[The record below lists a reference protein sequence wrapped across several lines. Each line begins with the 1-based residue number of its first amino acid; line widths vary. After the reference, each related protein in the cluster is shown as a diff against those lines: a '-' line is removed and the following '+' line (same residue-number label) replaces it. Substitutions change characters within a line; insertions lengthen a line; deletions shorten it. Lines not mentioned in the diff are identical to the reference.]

1 MKRIFLMTALFFTTL
16 IVLQSCSP
24 KTTNGAVAL
33 KKGNV
38 TGNWV
43 LNNITFDG
51 IPEIA
56 VKSFLG
62 ENSYKCFVG
71 STWNFVS
78 NNNKGDVTLSKSGCA
93 NFTSPITWYVN
104 TEGNFVMKVLNAD
117 EKAKKVLTGYILKV
131 ANQTENS
138 FQLVDRINVGG
149 TLTDVV
155 YQFIKQ

>member
-1 MKRIFLMTALFFTTL
+1 MKKILFLGMLFL
-16 IVLQSCSP
+16 VIISC
-24 KTTNGAVAL
+24 KTNTSTQLDNKTEAGM
-33 KKGNV
+33 KGTWTISSV
-38 TGNWV
+38 SYPGSDY
-43 LNNITFDG
+43 IK
-51 IPEIA
+51 
-56 VKSFLG
+56 VKSF
-62 ENSYKCFVG
+62 EIADSQCFVG

>member
-1 MKRIFLMTALFFTTL
+1 MKKILFLGMLFL
-16 IVLQSCSP
+16 VIISC
-24 KTTNGAVAL
+24 KTNTSTQLDNKTEAGM
-33 KKGNV
+33 KGTWTISSV
-38 TGNWV
+38 SYPGSDY
-43 LNNITFDG
+43 IK
-51 IPEIA
+51 
-56 VKSFLG
+56 VKSF
-62 ENSYKCFVG
+62 EIADSQCFVG

-104 TEGNFVMKVLNAD
+104 IEGNFVMKVLNAD

>member
-1 MKRIFLMTALFFTTL
+1 MLFLVIVSCKTNTANQLDNKTEAGMKGTWTI
-16 IVLQSCSP
+16 SS
-24 KTTNGAVAL
+24 
-33 KKGNV
+33 V
-38 TGNWV
+38 TYPGSDY
-43 LNNITFDG
+43 IK
-51 IPEIA
+51 
-56 VKSFLG
+56 VKSF
-62 ENSYKCFVG
+62 EIADSQCFVG

-78 NNNKGDVTLSKSGCA
+78 NNNKGDVTILKSGCA

-117 EKAKKVLTGYILKV
+117 EKAKKVLSGYVLKL

-149 TLTDVV
+149 NLTDVV

>member
-1 MKRIFLMTALFFTTL
+1 MKKILFLGMLFLVIVSCKTNTANQLDN
-16 IVLQSCSP
+16 
-24 KTTNGAVAL
+24 KTEAGM
-33 KKGNV
+33 KGTWTISSV
-38 TGNWV
+38 TYPGSDY
-43 LNNITFDG
+43 IK
-51 IPEIA
+51 
-56 VKSFLG
+56 VKSF
-62 ENSYKCFVG
+62 EIADSQCFVG

-78 NNNKGDVTLSKSGCA
+78 NNNKGDVTILKSGCA

-117 EKAKKVLTGYILKV
+117 EKAKKVLSGYVLKL

-149 TLTDVV
+149 NLTDVV

>member
-1 MKRIFLMTALFFTTL
+1 MKKTLFLGMLFL
-16 IVLQSCSP
+16 VSVAC
-24 KTTNGAVAL
+24 KTNTSTQLDNKTEAGM
-33 KKGNV
+33 KGTWTISSV
-38 TGNWV
+38 SYPGSDY
-43 LNNITFDG
+43 IK
-51 IPEIA
+51 
-56 VKSFLG
+56 VKSF
-62 ENSYKCFVG
+62 EIADSQCFVG

-78 NNNKGDVTLSKSGCA
+78 NNNKGDVTLSKSGCT
-93 NFTSPITWYVN
+93 NFSSPITWYVN

-117 EKAKKVLTGYILKV
+117 EKAKKVLTGYVLKL